1 MRPDLSAWVAAVVLH
16 DGVLAGVF
24 EQPSRRCADRT
35 EAMRH
40 VGTPILHIPG
50 PQRKCL
56 LISLRRYVWSR
67 RGPPKSAPWTVEQEA
82 VSESPFDL
90 DDRFPALSTGDP
102 SPDVVLI
109 GSFIVQ

>member
-1 MRPDLSAWVAAVVLH
+1 MWERQSY
-16 DGVLAGVF
+16 
-24 EQPSRRCADRT
+24 
-35 EAMRH
+35 
-40 VGTPILHIPG
+40 
-50 PQRKCL
+50 
-56 LISLRRYVWSR
+56 ISLGRKGSAYLSLSGRYVWSR